1 MKQRSTIETM
11 QRLASQMDGL
21 ALASRGMRAIRPAKK
36 IVTMPKKVRNVTIDT
51 NDECL
56 YPEYET
62 ETEKAD
68 CEAEID
74 YIGSFEN
81 SPVEEEIEEAEEIEL
96 EVVSIESEEVKQIME
111 QPIDAIEAEQK
122 TVTKKDGTTTSG
134 YGSETSG
141 DTTDQQLLK
150 QQQMQKEKE
159 QSMTGD
165 DHCVRCHKTFDAK
178 SASSAEM
185 RCVLPHPT
193 KNVVPIRRDDF
204 GTDFVC
210 LCCRTEFRLPKMAF
224 YEAGVNSMLTGH
236 CFVGQHTL
244 DKCEIDYQQGGG
256 AALSCEEN
264 GCIEYFV

>member
-1 MKQRSTIETM
+1 M

-36 IVTMPKKVRNVTIDT
+36 IVSMPKKVKTTTIDI
-51 NDECL
+51 NDEYL
-56 YPEYET
+56 VPEYET

-68 CEAEID
+68 IEAEID

-81 SPVEEEIEEAEEIEL
+81 SPVEEEIEEAEIEI
-96 EVVSIESEEVKQIME
+96 EVVSIESDKDVVEEKPEGEKV
-111 QPIDAIEAEQK
+111 
-122 TVTKKDGTTTSG
+122 VKKDGTTTSG

-141 DTTDQQLLK
+141 DTDQLLK
-150 QQQMQKEKE
+150 QQKEKAELE
-159 QSMTGD
+159 QSTTGD

-185 RCVLPHPT
+185 RCTLPHPT
-193 KNVVPIRRDDF
+193 KSVVPIRRDDF